1 MVEKRGGVVMVAVM
15 YLWKEKPSMTLDIY
29 EPLLNLVA
37 IRHSLKVEG
46 VYADGFEVPRG
57 GWNNLVRDIPVEGIK
72 SIIIPNFSKW
82 DGQPEEFMR
91 DIQPLVNAGVSVVV
105 AHAPFINDGVINNN
119 AGLAQGIIVIE
130 SAQYY
135 RDVKGLRIRAGQKAT
150 DKNIGNTPY
159 GMKNVNGTLVIDS
172 NEMENVRHI
181 MRAHIMGV
189 SAGDI
194 SRALGSEFN
203 YDKVY
208 HVIEYWTDKA
218 GWR

>member
-1 MVEKRGGVVMVAVM
+1 MVAVM
-15 YLWKEKPSMTLDIY
+15 YVFKEKPAMTLEIY

-57 GWNNLVRDIPVEGIK
+57 GWSNLVEDVKKEGIT

-82 DGQPEEFMR
+82 EGKPEEFMR
-91 DIQPLVNAGVSVVV
+91 DIQPLVDAGVSVAV
-105 AHAPFINDGVINNN
+105 AHAPFINNGLINGNS
-119 AGLAQGIIVIE
+119 GLAQAIIVIE

-159 GMKNVNGTLVIDS
+159 GMKNVNGSLVIDS
-172 NEMENVRHI
+172 GEMENVRHI
-181 MRAHIMGV
+181 MRAHLMGV

-194 SRALGSEFN
+194 SRALGPGFN